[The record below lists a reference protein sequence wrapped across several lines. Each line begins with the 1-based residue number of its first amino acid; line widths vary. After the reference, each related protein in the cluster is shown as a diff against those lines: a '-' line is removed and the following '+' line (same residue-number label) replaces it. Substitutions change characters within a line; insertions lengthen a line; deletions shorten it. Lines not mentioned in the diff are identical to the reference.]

1 MTKGHLQLH
10 EDEVGRILQRKSLHF
25 SATGLVLQVIAVWI
39 PFETFSR
46 FPVSRAHLYTHE
58 APARPDE
65 RGAGRFT
72 PAFDQ
77 PSLCLAVR
85 RVPGDDVHIYD
96 V

>member
-25 SATGLVLQVIAVWI
+25 SATGLGGI